1 MGACCGPFTCL
12 FSAGGLNHSQALD
25 YKSWEAPKEAERVPR
40 RDPPHGIGKGGV
52 VHTKPP
58 PPTQPR
64 GTILTIGTHPPVDPR
79 DDPWPSTPS
88 TA

>member
-25 YKSWEAPKEAERVPR
+25 YKSWEGAKEAERVPLR
-40 RDPPHGIGKGGV
+40 EPSRGVGKGGV

-58 PPTQPR
+58 PPPQPQP
-64 GTILTIGTHPPVDPR
+64 TILTIGTHPPVDPSN
-79 DDPWPSTPS
+79 DGWPSGR
-88 TA
+88 